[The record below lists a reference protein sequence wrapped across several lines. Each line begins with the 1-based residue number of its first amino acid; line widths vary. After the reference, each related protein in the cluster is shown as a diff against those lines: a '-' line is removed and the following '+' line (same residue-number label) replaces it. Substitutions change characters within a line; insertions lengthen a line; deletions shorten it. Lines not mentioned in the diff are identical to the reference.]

1 MENDLKTPEW
11 VDSIIDNLAP
21 CNLVEEIR
29 GDLYELF
36 LADVHTHGIRYAR
49 RRYILNRLAFLSKS
63 FFWKKST
70 AANTNSFI
78 MLKSYFKM
86 ASRSLSAYKGTAIV
100 NVLGLVI
107 GIASALVILTV
118 IKFELSFDKFHTNA
132 DEIYRLVRVSGDD
145 MSEFRTGISYPVPT
159 ALKEEIPSLH
169 NIVSLEYMGG
179 VNVDVLDRSGNS
191 IQKFREEAG
200 CALVEENFFQIFDFK
215 DTDFKWIAGNPQ
227 KALVEP
233 FNVILTQTLS
243 KKYFGDEN
251 PVGQTLR
258 FQKKYDCKITGVITD
273 LPPNTDFPFTI
284 LISYSTLKAL
294 AGDNGLNDWFSVNDS
309 HQTYLTL
316 PAGTTQKEMEA
327 GIARVHAA
335 HTPAELHKSRHYLLQ
350 KLEDVHYDSRFGT
363 LTRRT
368 ISKQTITALGIIAV
382 FLLLTG
388 SINYINLSTAQ
399 SSLRAKEIGLRKVM
413 GSNRQNLILQFL
425 TETFLLV
432 LMAGVIALGLSEIIL
447 INLQSLLNLRMTG
460 YNFTDPFILVSLI
473 TVVVVLTLFSGF
485 YPSLTISRFN
495 PITAIQNKFS
505 TESVGGISLRKI
517 LVVVQFTITQML
529 VVGTFIVVSQMR
541 YFRDVD
547 MGFSKDA
554 IITARISDLDPGKR
568 QILEDQLRAQSFV
581 SDVSF
586 SFTLPSGVRRN
597 RSFQDIGRSDASSM
611 EDYRVFEYAA
621 IDPNYL
627 RLYDISLLAG
637 RNLTMADTTGNI
649 LINKTLVK
657 NLELGSPQDAVGAE
671 LKMGS
676 QRVTVVGVVND
687 FYSNSLKEG
696 VDNLVMLVREENF
709 STLNVK
715 LNVTDETGSL
725 QESVTKIEKIWSA
738 TYPDFIFS
746 YQFFDENI
754 QAFYAQEDKYARLF
768 QLFSFIFLLIGSL
781 GLYGLITFVVN
792 RKGKEV
798 AIRKVLGATLASI
811 LMMFSKEY
819 VRLIILSFLLAV
831 PVTYYVVNDWLS
843 NFKNHIALKW
853 WFFVIPGLLV
863 LLIAVL
869 VVTTKSLRAARANP
883 VDMLKYE

>member
-11 VDSIIDNLAP
+11 MDSIIDNLAP
-21 CNLVEEIR
+21 CHLVEEIR

-36 LADVHTHGIRYAR
+36 LADVHAHGIPYAKR
-49 RRYILNRLAFLSKS
+49 KYILNGLAFLSKS
-63 FFWKKST
+63 FFWKKSPGT
-70 AANTNSFI
+70 NTNSLI

-86 ASRSLSAYKGTAIV
+86 ASRTLSAYKGTAIV

-118 IKFELSFDKFHTNA
+118 IKFEWSFDKFHTNA
-132 DEIYRLVRVSGDD
+132 DQIYRLVRVSGED

-159 ALKEEIPSLH
+159 ALEEEIPSLD

-179 VNVDVLDRSGNS
+179 VNVDVLDQSGNS
-191 IQKFREEAG
+191 ISKFREETG
-200 CALVEENFFQIFDFK
+200 CTLVEENFFEMFDFK
-215 DTDFKWIAGNPQ
+215 NTDFKWIAGNPQ
-227 KALVEP
+227 KALAEP
-233 FNVILTQTLS
+233 FNVVLTQILA

-251 PVGQTLR
+251 AVGQTLR
-258 FQKKYDCKITGVITD
+258 FQKKYDCKVTGVITD
-273 LPPNTDFPFTI
+273 LPPNTDFPFSI
-284 LISYSTLKAL
+284 IVSYSTLKVL
-294 AGDNGLNDWFSVNDS
+294 AGDDRLNDWFSVNDT
-309 HQTYLTL
+309 HQTYLML
-316 PAGTTQKEMEA
+316 PPGTTEKEMEER
-327 GIARVHAA
+327 IARVHAA
-335 HTPAELHKSRHYLLQ
+335 HTPAELHKFRHYLLQ
-350 KLEDVHYDSRFGT
+350 KLEDVHYDARFGT
-363 LTRRT
+363 LTGRT
-368 ISKQTITALGIIAV
+368 ISKQTIMALGIIAV

-413 GSNRQNLILQFL
+413 GSNRQNLIFQFL

-432 LMAGVIALGLSEIIL
+432 LIAGVIALGLSEIIL
-447 INLQSLLNLRMTG
+447 INLQPLLNLEMTG
-460 YNFTDPFILVSLI
+460 YNFTEPFILVSLI
-473 TVVVVLTLFSGF
+473 TVVAVLTLFSGF

-529 VVGTFIVVSQMR
+529 VVGTFIVVSQMQ

-547 MGFSKDA
+547 MGFNKDA

-568 QILEDQLRAQSFV
+568 RILEDQLRAQSFV
-581 SDVSF
+581 SEVSF
-586 SFTLPSGVRRN
+586 SFTSPSGVRRN
-597 RSFQDIGRSDASSM
+597 RSYQDIGRSDASSM
-611 EDYRVFEYAA
+611 EDYRVFEFAA

-627 RLYDISLLAG
+627 RLYEIPLLAG
-637 RNLTMADTTGNI
+637 RNLTMADTNGNI

-657 NLELGSPQDAVGAE
+657 NLELGRPEEAVGVE

-676 QRVTVVGVVND
+676 RKVTVVGVVDD
-687 FYSNSLKEG
+687 FYSNSLKED
-696 VDNLVMLVREENF
+696 VDNLVMLIREENF

-715 LNVTDETGSL
+715 LDVTDESGSL
-725 QESVTKIEKIWSA
+725 HEAVKKIEKIWSA
-738 TYPDFIFS
+738 TYPEFIFS

-754 QAFYAQEDKYARLF
+754 KAFYAQEDKYAKLF
-768 QLFSFIFLLIGSL
+768 QLFSFIFLLIGCL

-798 AIRKVLGATLASI
+798 AIRKVLGATLANI
-811 LMMFSKEY
+811 LLMFSKEY
-819 VRLIILSFLLAV
+819 MRLIIFSFLLAV

-843 NFKNHIALKW
+843 NFQNHIVLKW
-853 WFFVIPGLLV
+853 WFFVIPGMLV
-863 LLIAVL
+863 LCIALL

-883 VDMLKYE
+883 VDKLKYE

>member
-1 MENDLKTPEW
+1 MENGLKTPEW

-21 CNLVEEIR
+21 FHLVEEIR
-29 GDLYELF
+29 GDLYEIF
-36 LADVHTHGIRYAR
+36 VADVHARGIRYAKR
-49 RRYILNRLAFLSKS
+49 KYILNALTFLSKS
-63 FFWKKST
+63 FFWKKSST
-70 AANTNSFI
+70 NTNSLI
-78 MLKSYFKM
+78 MLKSYFRM

-118 IKFELSFDKFHTNA
+118 IRFELSFDKFHTNA
-132 DEIYRLVRVSGDD
+132 DQIYRLVRVSGND

-159 ALKEEIPSLH
+159 ALREEIPSLD

-200 CALVEENFFQIFDFK
+200 CTLVEQNFFQMFDFRN
-215 DTDFKWIAGNPQ
+215 TDFKWIAGNPQ
-227 KALVEP
+227 KALGEP
-233 FNVILTQTLS
+233 FSVVLTQTLS

-273 LPPNTDFPFTI
+273 LPPNTDFPFSI
-284 LISYSTLKAL
+284 LISYSTLKVL
-294 AGDNGLNDWFSVNDS
+294 AGEDGLNDWFSVNDT
-309 HQTYLTL
+309 HQTYVML
-316 PAGTTQKEMEA
+316 PTGTTQKEMEES
-327 GIARVHAA
+327 ISKVHAA

-350 KLEDVHYDSRFGT
+350 KLEDVHYDARFGT
-363 LTRRT
+363 LTGRT

-413 GSNRQNLILQFL
+413 GSNRQNLILQFF

-432 LMAGVIALGLSEIIL
+432 LTAGIIALGLSEIIL
-447 INLQSLLNLRMTG
+447 INMQSLLNLKITG
-460 YNFTDPFILVSLI
+460 YNFTEPFILVSLLG
-473 TVVVVLTLFSGF
+473 VVVVLTLFSGF
-485 YPSLTISRFN
+485 YPSLRISRFN

-529 VVGTFIVVSQMR
+529 VVGTFIVVSQMQ

-547 MGFSKDA
+547 MGFNKDA

-568 QILEDQLRAQSFV
+568 RILEDQLRAQSFV
-581 SDVSF
+581 SEVSF

-597 RSFQDIGRSDASSM
+597 RSFQDIGRSDANSM
-611 EDYRVFEYAA
+611 EDYRVFEFAA

-627 RLYDISLLAG
+627 GLYEIPLLAG
-637 RNLTMADTTGNI
+637 RNLTMADSTGNI

-657 NLELGSPQDAVGAE
+657 NLELGSPQEAIGAE

-676 QRVTVVGVVND
+676 SQRVRVVGVVDD

-715 LNVTDETGSL
+715 LNVTGETGSL
-725 QESVTKIEKIWSA
+725 HEAVKKIEKIWSA

-754 QAFYAQEDKYARLF
+754 KAFYAQEDKYARLF
-768 QLFSFIFLLIGSL
+768 QLFSVIFLLIGCL
-781 GLYGLITFVVN
+781 GLYGLISFVVN

-798 AIRKVLGATLASI
+798 AIRKVLGASLANI

-843 NFKNHIALKW
+843 NFQNHIDLNW

-863 LLIAVL
+863 LCIALL
-869 VVTTKSLRAARANP
+869 VVTTKSLRAAQANP
-883 VDMLKYE
+883 VEKLKYE